1 MASRNI
7 EDLIPKFRPLAKE
20 LLKNCLARGVEMRP
34 NQTLRDPFEQ
44 ARLWRQSRTIE
55 QIKQRIEVF
64 KGAGATFLAHCLE
77 SVGPQSGDH
86 VTDAP
91 PGLSWHQWGEA
102 LDCFWVVDGKAD
114 FSVSRLV
121 KGVNGYR
128 VYVEE
133 AAKLGL
139 TPGGLFKKLK
149 DFPHVQFRP
158 EGSPTSVFNLAE
170 ISAEMEKRFGK
181 SSRAFR

>member
-1 MASRNI
+1 MASRDIN
-7 EDLIPKFRPLAKE
+7 DLIPKFRPLANQ
-20 LLKNCLARGVEMRP
+20 LVLNCRARDIEMRP
-34 NQTLRDPFEQ
+34 SQTVRDPFEQ

-55 QIKQRIEVF
+55 EIRQKIGAFRE
-64 KGAGATFLAHCLE
+64 AGAAFLAHCLE
-77 SVGPQSGDH
+77 SVGPQNGKR

-102 LDCFWVVDGKAD
+102 LDCFWVVDGKAE
-114 FSVSRLV
+114 FSTSRLV
-121 KGVNGYR
+121 NGVNGYR

-133 AAKLGL
+133 AQSLDV

-158 EGSPTSVFNLAE
+158 QGGPSSLFTLAE
-170 ISAEMEKRFGK
+170 ISAEMEKRFGGLG
-181 SSRAFR
+181 